1 MIKSTLANLPIY
13 FMSIFKCLVSV
24 VNCIKKLEAL
34 AWKGQQEKVPLVDWN
49 SICGPK
55 NGGLGFR
62 PLKNMNLALLGK
74 WLWRIGE
81 NVVSL
86 WKDIILASMGWD
98 GMGGTFWPLLLIF
111 KCVERIIVHQ
121 GCFYASYR
129 SLGQFREQHIF
140 LA

>member
-1 MIKSTLANLPIY
+1 M
-13 FMSIFKCLVSV
+13 
-24 VNCIKKLEAL
+24 
-34 AWKGQQEKVPLVDWN
+34 DWN

-98 GMGGTFWPLLLIF
+98 GMGGTFLAPPIDLQVCGEDYCSSRMLLCLLS
-111 KCVERIIVHQ
+111 VSGSVQ
-121 GCFYASYR
+121 GATYFS
-129 SLGQFREQHIF
+129 SMMFGLEIGHWQ
-140 LA
+140 LNS